1 MVDPR
6 AALFWNSAT
15 IEQIYYAKKFWFP
28 GGIVATAFLTFVAYL
43 GWWYQRSL
51 RARFHLLT
59 TKIDHNPRQVT
70 RDSTVAVDGGVT
82 IHQVVV
88 THDSN

>member
-6 AALFWNSAT
+6 AALFFNSAT

-28 GGIVATAFLTFVAYL
+28 GGIVGTTFLTFVAYL

-51 RARFHLLT
+51 RVRFHTLT
-59 TKIDHNPRQVT
+59 TKIDHNSQKEMRN
-70 RDSTVAVDGGVT
+70 SNSVAVAGVRQF
-82 IHQVVV
+82 IRSV
-88 THDSN
+88 